1 MTFLDYLWLILFA
14 AGLIFGAVRGFLK
27 IVFALVGVIVVAVA
41 TSYLSPYADKWLSSL
56 ITTDGTR
63 ALVSMIATFLV
74 LSVLYGLITKLI
86 SKLVNKITV
95 LGWINRLL
103 GAFCGAATVYVVF
116 SLIASL
122 VFGTSDGLFNK
133 LAELL
138 KQPFEESWIITN
150 IYGGA
155 ENPEKNFFGHWLL
168 ENFLKLVQQ
177 YVPE

>member
-1 MTFLDYLWLILFA
+1 MTILDYLWLILLA

-27 IVFALVGVIVVAVA
+27 IIFALVGVVVVAVA
-41 TSYLSPYADKWLSSL
+41 TSYLSPYVDKWLSSV
-56 ITTDGTR
+56 ISTSGTR
-63 ALVSMIATFLV
+63 AIIAMVATFFA
-74 LSVLYGLITKLI
+74 LSVVYGLITKII
-86 SKLVNKITV
+86 SKLVNRISV

-103 GAFCGAATVYVVF
+103 GAFCGAATVYIVF
-116 SLIASL
+116 SLITSL
-122 VFGTSDGLFNK
+122 VFGTSSGLLTKF
-133 LAELL
+133 AELL
-138 KQPFEESWIITN
+138 QQPFEESWIITN